1 MSKIIKINAYEVLD
15 SRGNPTV
22 KVELTTKKAYAEALV
37 PSGASTGSK
46 EALELRD
53 KGTKY
58 ENNWYGGKGVQTA
71 VDNINN
77 IIAPAL
83 IGKNSKKQAELDQLM
98 IDLDKTRTKSNLGAN
113 AILAV
118 SMALAKVSA
127 IEKNIPLYQYLA
139 SLEKRTAYK
148 LPVPMLNVI
157 NGGAHASNTIDFQ
170 EFMIM
175 PIGAKTFKQ
184 ALQMANFVFHT
195 LAKLLKKAGH
205 GTQVGD
211 EGGFA
216 PNLKTH
222 EEALEFLVEAIKEAG
237 FVPATSGKKAIA
249 ICLDAAAS
257 ELYNPETKKYV
268 FKKFKNAIEAKRPGF
283 EKLSNMKYEFTSD
296 ELIEYYG
303 HLIKDY
309 PIISIEDSHNE
320 DDWYGF
326 IKMERKYGSK
336 VQLVGDDL
344 IVTNPKYIELAIQ
357 KHAINASLIKIN
369 QIGTITETIKA
380 ITMSQEANYV
390 PVISHRSGE
399 TEDTFIADLAVAFNT
414 GEIKT
419 GSLSRTDRIAKY
431 NRLLKIEQEL
441 GEKAKFEGL
450 NSLHNINKK

>member
-1 MSKIIKINAYEVLD
+1 MSKITKINAYEVLD

-22 KVELTTKKAYAEALV
+22 KVELYTENAFSEALV

-58 ENNWYGGKGVQTA
+58 ERNWFGGKGVQTA
-71 VDNINN
+71 VDNLNN

-83 IGKNSKKQAELDQLM
+83 IGKEVKNQFEIDKLMSSLDG
-98 IDLDKTRTKSNLGAN
+98 TSTKSKLGAN

-118 SMALAKVSA
+118 SLACAKASA
-127 IEKNIPLYQYLA
+127 IEKNIPLYEYLA
-139 SLEKRTAYK
+139 SLDNRKAYK

-157 NGGAHASNTIDFQ
+157 NGGEHASNTIDFQ

-175 PIGAKTFKQ
+175 PIGAKTFKE
-184 ALQMANFVFHT
+184 ALQMANHVFHT

-216 PNLKTH
+216 PNLRTH
-222 EEALEFLVEAIKEAG
+222 EEALEFLVNAIKESG
-237 FVPATSGKKAIA
+237 YQPATSGENAIA
-249 ICLDAAAS
+249 ICLDAASS
-257 ELYNPETKKYV
+257 ELYCSKCNKYI
-268 FKKFKNAIEAKRPGF
+268 FKKFKNAIESKRAGF
-283 EKLSNMKYEFTSD
+283 EEYENSKYEFTSD
-296 ELIEYYG
+296 EFVKYYG
-303 HLIKDY
+303 ELINKF
-309 PIISIEDSHNE
+309 PIISIEDSHDEN
-320 DDWYGF
+320 DWRGFEQMRRAYGN
-326 IKMERKYGSK
+326 K

-344 IVTNPKYIELAIQ
+344 IVTNPLYIKEAI
-357 KHAINASLIKIN
+357 KRNAINASLIKIN
-369 QIGTITETIKA
+369 QIGSLSETIEA
-380 ITMSQEANYV
+380 IKLTQEANMI

-419 GSLSRTDRIAKY
+419 GSLSRTDRVAKY
-431 NRLLKIEQEL
+431 NRLLKIEMEL
-441 GEKAKFEGL
+441 GNNAKYEGRKSFTNL
-450 NSLHNINKK
+450 KD